1 MSHSAVA
8 RETGLKTTR
17 AWPVQ
22 WRGRLVLLGIV
33 SCFAAPLG
41 MAWWLAGHWQSSAA
55 GQHGDLLH
63 PARPLIALAFI
74 TPDGQRL
81 DIAALR
87 GRWSLIYVN
96 SAPGCAVS
104 CRSAVFD
111 LRQTRLALG
120 KERERVR
127 PLLLLTQ
134 APDADLRQWLAQEQP
149 ALAVGVANA
158 ATWAEL
164 AAAFP
169 PLTESDRIYL
179 VDPLGN
185 LVMRYPGAGATRGIL
200 KDLQRLL
207 RLSKI
212 G

>member
-8 RETGLKTTR
+8 QETGLKTTR
-17 AWPVQ
+17 AWPGQ

-63 PARPLIALAFI
+63 PARPLTALAFI

-87 GRWSLIYVN
+87 GHWSLIYVN
-96 SAPGCAVS
+96 SAPGCAGS

-127 PLLLLTQ
+127 TLLLLTQ
-134 APDADLRQWLAQEQP
+134 APDTALRQWLEAEHP
-149 ALAVGVANA
+149 ALTVGVADPSA
-158 ATWAEL
+158 RTEL
-164 AAAFP
+164 ATAFLSP
-169 PLTESDRIYL
+169 TEADRIYL

-185 LVMRYPGAGATRGIL
+185 LVMRYPSAGATRGLL

-207 RLSKI
+207 RLSKV